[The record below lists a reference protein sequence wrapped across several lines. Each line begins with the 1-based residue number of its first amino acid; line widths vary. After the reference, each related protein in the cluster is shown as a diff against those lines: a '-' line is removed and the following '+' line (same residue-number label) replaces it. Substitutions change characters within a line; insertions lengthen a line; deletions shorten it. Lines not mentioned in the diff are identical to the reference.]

1 MKLPL
6 NGKVMLPLLAAFV
19 FVGCIRWTETSKPE
33 VTEFAP
39 ALKEEKIDEPTAPS
53 GDSFKVKF
61 ETSKGDVIVQVHPDW
76 APLGAA
82 HFKKLV
88 EAGLYDEAR
97 FFRVVPG
104 FMAQFG
110 IAADPKLQAQFRDAV
125 IQDDPVKVSNKR
137 GKVTFATSGPNSRST
152 QLFINYGDNSRL
164 DGQGFS
170 PFGEVISGMEYVDAI
185 ESKYGETPDQGML
198 QAKGNEYLKAKF
210 PDLDYIKKATIIVEE
225 PAMTP
230 ITPAPAAVMK
240 LEAEMK
246 PETSPTPE
254 ATPAADAKPA
264 EEMPAEKKPT
274 DPAPAE
280 TTPAAE
286 PAPAATAEPAM
297 KKEEPTSQPEE
308 TKPAPTGDT
317 PATDKPAETPTTPV
331 EP

>member
-6 NGKVMLPLLAAFV
+6 NGRMMLPLLAAFV

-39 ALKEEKIDEPTAPS
+39 ALKEEKTNEPTVPS
-53 GDSFKVKF
+53 ADSFKVKF
-61 ETSKGDVIVQVHPDW
+61 ETSKGDVIVQVHPEW

-82 HFKKLV
+82 QFKKLV
-88 EAGLYDEAR
+88 EAGVYDEAR
-97 FFRVVPG
+97 FFRVIPG

-110 IAADPKLQAQFRDAV
+110 IAADPKLHAQFDEP
-125 IQDDPVKVSNKR
+125 IQDDPVKASNKR
-137 GKVTFATSGPNSRST
+137 GKITFATAGPNTRTT

-164 DGQGFS
+164 DDQGFS

-185 ESKYGETPDQGML
+185 ESKHRETPDQTMIE
-198 QAKGNEYLKAKF
+198 AKGNNYLKAKF
-210 PDLDYIKKATIIVEE
+210 PELDYIKKATIIIEE

-230 ITPAPAAVMK
+230 VTPASAV
-240 LEAEMK
+240 EMK
-246 PETSPTPE
+246 SEVTPT
-254 ATPAADAKPA
+254 ADAKPA
-264 EEMPAEKKPT
+264 EEKMPAEKKPA

-280 TTPAAE
+280 ATPAAE
-286 PAPAATAEPAM
+286 PAPATTADPAM

>member
-6 NGKVMLPLLAAFV
+6 NGKVMLPVLAAFV

-39 ALKEEKIDEPTAPS
+39 AIKEEKAKKPTLPS
-53 GDSFKVKF
+53 ADSFKVKF
-61 ETSKGDVIVQVHPDW
+61 ETSKGDVIVQVHPEW

-82 HFKKLV
+82 HFKELV

-110 IAADPKLQAQFRDAV
+110 IAADPNLQAQYRDAV

-164 DGQGFS
+164 DGDGFS

-185 ESKYGETPDQGML
+185 EPKYGEKPDQGML
-198 QAKGNEYLKAKF
+198 QSKGNEYLKAKF

-225 PAMTP
+225 PVMVPA
-230 ITPAPAAVMK
+230 TPAPAA
-240 LEAEMK
+240 EMK
-246 PETSPTPE
+246 PAATPAPE

-264 EEMPAEKKPT
+264 EEMPAEKKPA

-286 PAPAATAEPAM
+286 PAPAATADPAM
-297 KKEEPTSQPEE
+297 KKEEPASQPEE

>member
-6 NGKVMLPLLAAFV
+6 NGKLMLPLLAAFV
-19 FVGCIRWTETSKPE
+19 FVGCIRWSETSKPE

-39 ALKEEKIDEPTAPS
+39 AIKEEMIDEPTAPS
-53 GDSFKVKF
+53 VDSFKVKF
-61 ETSKGDVIVQVHPDW
+61 ETSKGDVIVQVHPEW

-82 HFKKLV
+82 QFKKLV
-88 EAGLYDEAR
+88 EAGVYDEAR
-97 FFRVVPG
+97 FFRVIPG

-110 IAADPKLQAQFRDAV
+110 IAGDPKLHAQFGEP

-137 GKVTFATSGPNSRST
+137 GKITFATAGPNTRTT

-164 DGQGFS
+164 DGDGFS
-170 PFGEVISGMEYVDAI
+170 PFGEVILGMEYVDAI
-185 ESKYGETPDQGML
+185 ESKHRETPDQGMIE
-198 QAKGNEYLKAKF
+198 AKGNDYLKAKF
-210 PDLDYIKKATIIVEE
+210 PELDYIKKATIINEE

-230 ITPAPAAVMK
+230 ISPAPA
-240 LEAEMK
+240 AEMK
-246 PETSPTPE
+246 PEATPTPE

-264 EEMPAEKKPT
+264 EEMPAEKKPAE
-274 DPAPAE
+274 PAPTEA
-280 TTPAAE
+280 TPAAE
-286 PAPAATAEPAM
+286 PAPATTADPAM